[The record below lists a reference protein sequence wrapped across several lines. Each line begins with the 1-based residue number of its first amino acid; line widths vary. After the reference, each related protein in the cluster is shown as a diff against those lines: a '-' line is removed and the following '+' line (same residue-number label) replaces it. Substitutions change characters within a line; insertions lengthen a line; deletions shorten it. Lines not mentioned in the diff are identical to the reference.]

1 MGNLEKT
8 MEKAIRDYKNI
19 DNLDQRKYLF
29 CYTKKDVEE
38 VLVTYIGAEK
48 LKEIS

>member
-1 MGNLEKT
+1 MDNLEKA

-19 DNLDQRKYLF
+19 DNIDPRKYLF
-29 CYTKKDVEE
+29 CYTKEDVKE
-38 VLVTYIGAEK
+38 VLETYIGADK